1 MDIINITFILK
12 KFLRKYFLLIIK
24 NFTNKQNNAYRIK
37 RKELLNE
44 NNISAVNKDR
54 NTIKI
59 QNIKK
64 ILKKGSLNSSLLFII
79 E

>member
-1 MDIINITFILK
+1 LK

>member
-1 MDIINITFILK
+1 M
-12 KFLRKYFLLIIK
+12 
-24 NFTNKQNNAYRIK
+24 K
-37 RKELLNE
+37 RNELLNE
-44 NNISAVNKDR
+44 NNISAVNNDR
-54 NTIKI
+54 STIKI